1 MPHIRSA
8 KKRYRQNLV
17 RRARNRAVRTRF
29 RNTIK
34 KVLAGG
40 EPSEELLKTAQ
51 SQLDRAAAK
60 GIIHK
65 KTASRRA
72 ARLARRVHL
81 ASSAK

>member
-8 KKRYRQNLV
+8 KKRNRQNIVL
-17 RRARNRAVRTRF
+17 RAKNRAIRTQF

-34 KVLAGG
+34 EVLNS
-40 EPSEELLKTAQ
+40 EENPEELLKKAQ
-51 SQLDRAAAK
+51 SQLDRAATK

-72 ARLARRVHL
+72 GRLAKRIHA
-81 ASSAK
+81 ASSK

>member
-8 KKRYRQNLV
+8 KKRNRQNIV
-17 RRARNRAVRTRF
+17 RRAKNRAVRTQF

-34 KVLAGG
+34 EVLNS
-40 EPSEELLKTAQ
+40 EENPEELLKKAQ
-51 SQLDRAAAK
+51 SQLDRAATK

-72 ARLARRVHL
+72 GRLAKRVHA
-81 ASSAK
+81 ASSE

>member
-8 KKRYRQNLV
+8 KKRNRQNIVL
-17 RRARNRAVRTRF
+17 RAKNRAIRTQF

-34 KVLAGG
+34 EVLNS
-40 EPSEELLKTAQ
+40 EENPEELLKKAQ
-51 SQLDRAAAK
+51 SQLDRAATK

-72 ARLARRVHL
+72 GRLAKRVHA
-81 ASSAK
+81 ASSK

>member
-8 KKRYRQNLV
+8 KKRNRQNVV
-17 RRARNRAVRTRF
+17 RRARNRAIRSRF
-29 RNTIK
+29 RSTIRQ
-34 KVLAGG
+34 VLENDESAQ
-40 EPSEELLKTAQ
+40 ELLGKAQ

-72 ARLARRVHL
+72 GRLARRVHA
-81 ASSAK
+81 ASAG